1 MKRASIALAA
11 LAGLLVFWLGPAG
24 ADIGGSPKV
33 LKLEQ
38 VATPSG
44 AYDFKDVVLGTNITE
59 CPQAGMNTE
68 PDPVDRRVKDD
79 VEKISDRGDDT
90 RANTEY
96 SCFPQNETSI
106 AVNPTSSRNIVSGAN
121 DYRLGW
127 ASSGFYA
134 SSDGGK
140 H

>member
-24 ADIGGSPKV
+24 ADIGGSPKA

-44 AYDFKDVVLGTNITE
+44 AYEFKDVVLGTNITE

-79 VEKISDRGDDT
+79 VEKISDR
-90 RANTEY
+90 R
-96 SCFPQNETSI
+96 
-106 AVNPTSSRNIVSGAN
+106 
-121 DYRLGW
+121 
-127 ASSGFYA
+127 
-134 SSDGGK
+134 
-140 H
+140 